1 MNAEHRQSVEKV
13 FAEPSFGSR
22 AFEIAIGG
30 RDETNIGLQRRRA
43 ADSLV
48 PALLEHA
55 QELRL
60 RRRGELAHFVEKQ
73 WAASRKLEPTALQL
87 VRTGKGPALVPE
99 QLGLDQGFRQRRTV
113 ERDEWPF
120 GSRTGVMDRPCQNL
134 LAGPALAGEQ
144 HRRAPGCDLSCV
156 RDRGNELRRPTDDCV
171 EPESLV
177 ENASQ
182 RGYLSL
188 ELLRFGLG
196 GPEPLLVFGEPLV
209 LDRKHER
216 GRDRGADLHVALVVP
231 VLTRR
236 DEEEATAHLLTE
248 QQWHAEQRS
257 VAALDEVPVTPAPGI
272 QLTVSVPDENDL
284 AATETLQDRIILDG
298 RRRRVLGTAST
309 NDANALES
317 LPVGRPDGKAHH
329 VEIDERSNRF
339 AKPLQ
344 KIADFEAGSE
354 DRRESRAG
362 FQAFTAA
369 ALSVQ
374 HHDRLYE
381 GADEVGNLATGR
393 RVPIGIHSR
402 DGAHDDER
410 PADVATG
417 E

>member
-1 MNAEHRQSVEKV
+1 MNTEHRQSVEEV

-60 RRRGELAHFVEKQ
+60 RRRGELAYLVEKQ
-73 WAASRKLEPTALQL
+73 RAACRKLEPTTLQL
-87 VRTGKGPALVPE
+87 VRTGEGTALVAE

-113 ERDEWPF
+113 ERDEWSL
-120 GSRTGVMDRPCQNL
+120 GSRTRVMDRPGQNL

-144 HRRAPGCDLSCV
+144 DCRASGRHLSGIFESCD
-156 RDRGNELRRPTDDCV
+156 ELRRPPDDGV
-171 EPESLV
+171 EPESVV
-177 ENASQ
+177 EGGPQ
-182 RGYLSL
+182 RHYLSL

-209 LDRKHER
+209 LDRQHER
-216 GRDRGADLHVALVVP
+216 GGDRRADFYVALVLP

-236 DEEEATAHLLTE
+236 DEEKATSHVLTE
-248 QQWHAEQRS
+248 PQWHAEQRS
-257 VAALDEVPVTPAPGI
+257 DPALDEVPVTRAPGI
-272 QLTVSVPDENDL
+272 QLTVSVTDENDL
-284 AATETLQDRIILDG
+284 AATQTLQDRIILDS
-298 RRRRVLGTAST
+298 RRCRVPGTAGT

-329 VEIDERSNRF
+329 VEVDERSNRF
-339 AKPLQ
+339 AKSLQ
-344 KIADFEAGSE
+344 NIAHLEAGSE
-354 DRRESRAG
+354 DRRKRRG
-362 FQAFTAA
+362 GRQASTTA

-374 HHDRLYE
+374 HHDCLDE

-393 RVPIGIHSR
+393 RVRLGIHAR
-402 DGAHDDER
+402 GGVHDDER